1 MIASCKHLQKK
12 KHTYF
17 SSNTST
23 FNPPS
28 QILGGVKNLIKF
40 SNCFKNLLSRSF
52 ANFVH
57 LLSLGPQTST
67 TCLLGGG
74 RSKYFPLT
82 KTVDSLSLRE
92 SSAMDNVVHRT
103 RGRGK
108 VKEGEYSAAFRK
120 ECSIFFF
127 YFFSIAS
134 KRVTGKTKRISS
146 TLFKST
152 KIELELICS

>member
-1 MIASCKHLQKK
+1 MQVIASCKHLQKN
-12 KHTYF
+12 TYF

-52 ANFVH
+52 ANFVL

-74 RSKYFPLT
+74 KSKFFPLT
-82 KTVDSLSLRE
+82 KTLFLFASPVLWSE
-92 SSAMDNVVHRT
+92 WFIEHR
-103 RGRGK
+103 RKG
-108 VKEGEYSAAFRK
+108 KEGEYSAASRK
-120 ECSIFFF
+120 ECSIFPAHFF
-127 YFFSIAS
+127 LCFFFQNCLPLNA
-134 KRVTGKTKRISS
+134 
-146 TLFKST
+146 
-152 KIELELICS
+152 LEVG